1 LSAEIRDFSAA
12 VIIAAKDAE
21 ATIARAVRSALAD
34 PLAAQ
39 VIVVDDG
46 SRDGTSAAARSAD
59 DRSGR
64 LEVIRL
70 GENVG
75 PAAARNLAIAN
86 SDAPFVAILDSDD
99 YWRPGRLSR
108 MAQQA
113 SDSDLIA
120 DDLEIVREDQHDA
133 PAQRLIGV
141 GDTPLE
147 IGLADFL
154 LHNISRKGA
163 YRREWGFLK
172 PVMRRS
178 FLAANSLAYDPALRL
193 GEDFMLY
200 AQSLARGARF
210 RVCGPCGYV
219 AVERRAS
226 LSANHS
232 SCDLDGLL
240 RAARTLRQEP
250 LTPAGQDALRRY
262 LRHLKVKTR
271 YRQLIDARRSGGLAA
286 VASLLLS
293 DLDALPSALLGRLER
308 VEPPAM
314 ARG

>member
-1 LSAEIRDFSAA
+1 MSAEIRDFSAA

-120 DDLEIVREDQHDA
+120 DDLEIAVMPGEKAAQEGEIALVELHLNADVVAETVDHRRQTNLRGDSIRDVRD
-133 PAQRLIGV
+133 
-141 GDTPLE
+141 GDRVVQLRATRHPCALE
-147 IGLADFL
+147 VIF
-154 LHNISRKGA
+154 
-163 YRREWGFLK
+163 
-172 PVMRRS
+172 
-178 FLAANSLAYDPALRL
+178 
-193 GEDFMLY
+193 GEDRQRRLVVGRIIRLEPRDHAAENFARRDDVAAVHREARAELEDGVVLEGK
-200 AQSLARGARF
+200 AARVVVLARDVG
-210 RVCGPCGYV
+210 
-219 AVERRAS
+219 E
-226 LSANHS
+226 L
-232 SCDLDGLL
+232 
-240 RAARTLRQEP
+240 
-250 LTPAGQDALRRY
+250 
-262 LRHLKVKTR
+262 HLQR
-271 YRQLIDARRSGGLAA
+271 
-286 VASLLLS
+286 
-293 DLDALPSALLGRLER
+293 
-308 VEPPAM
+308 
-314 ARG
+314 